1 MGRSVISNGV
11 VIHESGGE
19 PRELKAASAQV
30 EQTRTTYLSTLLEL
44 LELLQRFYGEEF
56 THSLRS
62 QALLH
67 HARELRPPPT
77 DIHSKFRNRET
88 FNSKGSAPTVLDH
101 SYE

>member
-1 MGRSVISNGV
+1 MVIK
-11 VIHESGGE
+11 ESGGE
-19 PRELKAASAQV
+19 PRVLKSASAQV
-30 EQTRTTYLSTLLEL
+30 EQTRTTWLSTLLEL
-44 LELLQRFYGEEF
+44 VELQQRLHGKGF

-77 DIHSKFRNRET
+77 DIHSNFRNRET
-88 FNSKGSAPTVLDH
+88 FNSEGSTPTVLDH